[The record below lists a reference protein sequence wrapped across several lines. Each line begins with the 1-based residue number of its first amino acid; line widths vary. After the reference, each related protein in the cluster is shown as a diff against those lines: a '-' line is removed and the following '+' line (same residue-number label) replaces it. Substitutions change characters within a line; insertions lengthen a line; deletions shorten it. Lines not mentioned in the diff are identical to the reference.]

1 LTVTLYLWNDIS
13 DEKEISRIIEIV
25 LKEMV
30 IPKSAAAWQRGEPS
44 TNEDLKRSPGDRLRE
59 PEARILALKIAVHRP
74 NRSASTQFV
83 MREVPKYIQL
93 SEVDR
98 RRLPSRGNKALWEQI
113 IGDVISHQETPTGP
127 FKKGDATRTS
137 NGLSVTE
144 KGMAYLNRMGFLD
157 STLDASA

>member
-1 LTVTLYLWNDIS
+1 
-13 DEKEISRIIEIV
+13 
-25 LKEMV
+25 
-30 IPKSAAAWQRGEPS
+30 
-44 TNEDLKRSPGDRLRE
+44 
-59 PEARILALKIAVHRP
+59 
-74 NRSASTQFV
+74 

-98 RRLPSRGNKALWEQI
+98 RRLPSRGNREQI